1 MIPHNRPTL
10 GKEEEDAAVRVL
22 RGGWLA
28 QGEEVEKFES
38 EFIKTYKFC
47 LLIT

>member
-1 MIPHNRPTL
+1 MNNLKNSMIPHNPPTL
-10 GKEEEDAAVRVL
+10 SK
-22 RGGWLA
+22 
-28 QGEEVEKFES
+28 EEVEKFES